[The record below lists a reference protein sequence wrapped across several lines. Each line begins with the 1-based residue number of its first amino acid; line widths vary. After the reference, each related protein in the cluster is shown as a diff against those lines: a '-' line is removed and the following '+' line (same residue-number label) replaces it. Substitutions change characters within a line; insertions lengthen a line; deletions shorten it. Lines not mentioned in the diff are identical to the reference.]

1 MLVRM
6 IIGKYV
12 IGKGVVP
19 FLRLLIEQLKRLE
32 KFMFM
37 YGVMKLYYT
46 AKDRPYYQM
55 LEEKRANDTRIQELY
70 GKENL

>member
-12 IGKGVVP
+12 IGKGIVP
-19 FLRLLIEQLKRLE
+19 FLRFLIEQLKRLE
-32 KFMFM
+32 RFMFM
-37 YGVMKLYYT
+37 YGAMKLYYHY
-46 AKDRPYYQM
+46 KDRSYYQM

-70 GKENL
+70 GKEN

>member
-12 IGKGVVP
+12 IGKGIVP
-19 FLRLLIEQLKRLE
+19 FLRFLIEQLKRLE

-37 YGVMKLYYT
+37 YGTMKLYYHY
-46 AKDRPYYQM
+46 KDRPYYQM
-55 LEEKRANDTRIQELY
+55 LEEQRRNDTRIQEIY
-70 GKENL
+70 GRKN